1 MKKIHALKVLTLVA
15 LSLVL
20 LLSLISCGK
29 LEVEKFTPVRAS
41 VKTTYLEGEAVDFSG
56 IKVQI
61 EYSDPDLN
69 TELTLE
75 SGLKLE
81 YDENITATA
90 GSKQVKVTYDCPHTG
105 TKQEAFIAILVEEDP
120 DAIKHDSYVVDASAM
135 KTTYILGETVVFDG
149 IKITEKFTNGGADV
163 EMTDLSLISYTY
175 DAATVTASVGS
186 KQIAVSY
193 NGETAGVINITVRYP
208 AVTGVTVNTD
218 DVKTEYVKGEAAS
231 VSGLKATVAYE
242 NGETRT
248 VDSFTVVSNLEAL
261 LSSFGEK
268 DVLVKFL
275 DPISGAEQSA
285 SFKIKVDGIE
295 SYTVDASGAKTEYD
309 AGEEI
314 DLAGVTVTA
323 NYFFGKTEAVDT
335 GITFAYADDIT
346 NTAGNKQITVKVNG
360 EAVGTITITV
370 GDIPAL
376 VLGTTDVDLSYRVGE
391 TVSLSGLTATVT
403 YKDDATKNFTLS
415 LSDLTY
421 TLDGVAATA
430 GSKKITV
437 TYMLEGEIAI
447 TADVTVTVY
456 GISGYDIETD
466 GVKLSYIVGDTFNFD
481 GVKVYAKYNDG
492 GERVLIDASRI
503 SFDTEVTTATVGNK
517 SVRVFLDGEGV
528 EIGTVAVTVEKNT
541 VESIEILGDYNT
553 TFEKGKEISFA
564 GMSLKVTYKNGDIV
578 TVPFDKLTFNAKND
592 TVGKQTV
599 TVSFLDE
606 KNNETASTT
615 FQIEVYEKKTVS
627 QLEESDEIAYFKSSN
642 ATVGNK
648 KYGVT
653 GFASQFEK
661 TATYLIGDDNEFIF
675 YPKFTVMDGATPS
688 LLKNGFYSKVTLSVK
703 GEDGYT
709 ALEARILDASK
720 PSTVSYFDGDTLI
733 ATVNTYY
740 GRYEFTEAAQNKE
753 FKISV
758 LPDDGRYT
766 VPAGINPVTLE
777 AKVIDGYNVTEA
789 WQLSVADNSQEEW
802 NSFKTEHGI
811 LGYSPAAIIL
821 HKDIKIIASDI
832 PAEFL
837 LTLEKDIVYTND
849 ATGETKTIKAGTKFV
864 RDEVF
869 IYRRNGS
876 DALTFEGNFFS
887 LDLSEFPLVPSPA
900 VFGEALG
907 YGSDFSNMTLFH
919 FAYSP
924 ETWAPDP
931 DQKMVVTMKNFSVRG
946 NAGVDK
952 WVDADEYLVSAG
964 GIIFMK
970 AENGTDATVENVNVT
985 SCFISFFADL
995 HGYLTLDTVK
1005 IYDSYQNAL
1014 YVWGDYGCEV
1024 KNSYFVNA
1032 GGPMTIVQSVY
1043 HYNGTHVS
1051 EANVV
1056 FTNTVI
1062 KSGLTGQE
1070 IWFNAIGATYIVSDK
1085 IMPLLYGLESSGVT
1099 QFMDANGKMNIV
1111 SALIS
1116 DTGSGFSD
1124 LNAVVGNGLMQGTVL
1139 VDDGGMNR
1147 LHTDPLWSKILNHS
1161 AFANGAAFITVGSGE
1176 DAVVLYTDG
1185 NAFYDLD
1192 GTAFNPQG
1200 NMTHA
1205 AMYQKL
1211 AAANYFTLSQ
1221 GGLTITFARAE

>member
-1 MKKIHALKVLTLVA
+1 MKKFHALKVLTLVA

-149 IKITEKFTNGGADV
+149 IKIIEKFTNGGADV

-208 AVTGVTVNTD
+208 AVTGIAVNTAG
-218 DVKTEYVKGEAAS
+218 VKTEYLKGETAS
-231 VSGLKATVAYE
+231 FTGLTVTLTYE

-346 NTAGNKQITVKVNG
+346 NTAGNKQITVKVGG

-370 GDIPAL
+370 GDIPTL
-376 VLGTTDVDLSYRVGE
+376 VLGTADVDLSYRVGE

-403 YKDDATKNFTLS
+403 YKDDATKNFTVN

-421 TLDGVAATA
+421 ELDGVAATA
-430 GSKKITV
+430 GSKKITL

-447 TADVTVTVY
+447 TADVTVTVH
-456 GISGYDIETD
+456 GVTGYDIETD
-466 GVKLSYIVGDTFNFD
+466 GVKLNYIVGDTFNFA
-481 GVKVYAKYNDG
+481 GVKVYAKYSDG
-492 GERVLIDASRI
+492 GERVLIDANRI

-517 SVRVFLDGEGV
+517 SVRVFLDGEGAA
-528 EIGTVAVTVEKNT
+528 IGTVAVTVEKNT

-564 GMSLKVTYKNGDIV
+564 GMSLKVTYKNGDVV
-578 TVPFDKLTFNAKND
+578 TVAFDELTFAGAKND

-615 FQIEVYEKKTVS
+615 FQIEVYEKKAVS
-627 QLEESDEIAYFKSSN
+627 QFEESDEIADFKNSN

-648 KYGVT
+648 VYGET
-653 GFASQFEK
+653 GFASQFENK
-661 TATYLIGDDNEFIF
+661 ATYTVGDDNVFIF
-675 YPKFTVMDGATPS
+675 YPKFTVIEGGVPS
-688 LLKNGFYSKVTLSVK
+688 LVTGGFYSKVTLSVK
-703 GEDGYT
+703 AGGVYT

-720 PSTVSYFDGDTLI
+720 PSEVSYFEGETLM

-740 GRYEFTEAAQNKE
+740 GRYQFTEAAQNKE

-766 VPAGINPVTLE
+766 VPSGINPVTLE

-789 WQLSVADNSQEEW
+789 WQLAVLDNTQSEW
-802 NSFKTEHGI
+802 ASFKTGKGLEGI
-811 LGYSPAAIIL
+811 SPAAIIL
-821 HKDIKIIASDI
+821 HKDIRVTAADVPSD
-832 PAEFL
+832 FL

-849 ATGETKTIKAGTKFV
+849 TTSETKTIKAGTKYI
-864 RDEVF
+864 RDLVLLYIRTGGADF
-869 IYRRNGS
+869 
-876 DALTFEGNFFS
+876 AFAGNFFAI
-887 LDLSEFPLVPSPA
+887 DLSEFPLVPSPA
-900 VFGEALG
+900 VFGEELG
-907 YGSDFSNMTLFH
+907 YGSDFSNMTLIQFQ
-919 FAYSP
+919 YY
-924 ETWAPDP
+924 TDP
-931 DQKMVVTMKNFSVRG
+931 WQAEPASIPNITMENFSIRG
-946 NAGVDK
+946 NAGIDK
-952 WVDADEYLVSAG
+952 WVDEDDNLVSAG

-970 AENGTDATVENVNVT
+970 AQNYTNVTVKNANVT
-985 SCFISFFADL
+985 SCFIPFFADL
-995 HGYLTLDTVK
+995 HGYLTIDGVK
-1005 IYDSYQNAL
+1005 VYDSYQNAL
-1014 YVWGDYGCEV
+1014 YIWGDRGCDV

-1032 GGPMTIVQSVY
+1032 GGPMVIVQSVY
-1043 HYNGTHVS
+1043 HENNTRVS
-1051 EANVV
+1051 EANLNI
-1056 FTNTVI
+1056 TGTVI

-1070 IWFNAIGATYIVSDK
+1070 IWFDATDTTPLVTSIKTLIGKLRDAGIA
-1085 IMPLLYGLESSGVT
+1085 
-1099 QFMDANGKMNIV
+1099 QFMDSKGKINIV
-1111 SALIS
+1111 SALIA

-1124 LNAVVGNGLMQGTVL
+1124 LNAVVGKNDMQGTVL
-1139 VDDGGMNR
+1139 VENGGIDR
-1147 LHTDPLWSKILNHS
+1147 HETDPLWSKILAHP
-1161 AFANGAAFITVGSGE
+1161 AFAQGAPFITVGSGA

-1185 NAFYDLD
+1185 NAFYDLS
-1192 GTAFNPQG
+1192 GTAFNPQE
-1200 NMTHA
+1200 NTTHA
-1205 AMYQKL
+1205 AMYQ
-1211 AAANYFTLSQ
+1211 AFTTANYFTLSQ
-1221 GGLTITFARAE
+1221 GGLTVTFARAE